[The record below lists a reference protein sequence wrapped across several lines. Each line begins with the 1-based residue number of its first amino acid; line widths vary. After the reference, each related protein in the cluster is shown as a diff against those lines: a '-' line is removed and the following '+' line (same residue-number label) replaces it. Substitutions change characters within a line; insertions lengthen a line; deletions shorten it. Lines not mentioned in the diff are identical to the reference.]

1 MLTQLLAQAKL
12 GAYLA
17 VALDIGLFKVVLKA
31 AAAADHLEQTT
42 AGMVVVLVLLEVL
55 VQVVDALSQQSD
67 LHLGGTG
74 VALVGL
80 VGVDNDGLLVF
91 RDHNNFDPFLIF
103 ASRAA
108 KYRLKGGRKLSAAVK
123 RSIILPHSPP
133 LVKHKIMEK
142 YRLPEKRA

>member
-17 VALDIGLFKVVLKA
+17 VALDVGLFKVVLKA
-31 AAAADHLEQTT
+31 AAAADHLEQAT

-74 VALVGL
+74 VALVTGIGFDDFGL
-80 VGVDNDGLLVF
+80 IHGVCLLQT
-91 RDHNNFDPFLIF
+91 
-103 ASRAA
+103 
-108 KYRLKGGRKLSAAVK
+108 GGGAAVW
-123 RSIILPHSPP
+123 
-133 LVKHKIMEK
+133 
-142 YRLPEKRA
+142 